1 MPTTDFFSGPGFEP
15 EDVPVKKTSP
25 AQQPVEKQ
33 PADDEPFAGM
43 QKLDFDFLGGDDPAV
58 PGETDPGD
66 PFDDFSFQRP
76 AAPARPAQPA
86 RPAPFVFDEE
96 PAPAPFSGVPET
108 RITPAAS
115 ASLGGTD
122 DAPVRPVS
130 PAQAAPK
137 AAPFVFDFDDA
148 PVERPASRTAASAA
162 PSGEAAFDFSI
173 PEEKPAPAPAATPL
187 DGYAPL
193 SLDFL
198 DDAEPIAAVPPA
210 APAAVKPVEPPRPAQ
225 PAPKAAPFVFDFDDA
240 PVERPASRTAASA
253 VPSGEA
259 AFDFGILE
267 EKPARPAPASAA
279 APLDGYTPL
288 PLDILDDAEPV
299 AAVPPAA
306 PAAVKP
312 AEPPRPAQPA
322 PKAAPFVFDFDDAPV
337 ERPAS
342 RTAASAVPSGEAAFD
357 FGILEEKPARPAPA
371 SAAAPLDGYTPLPRD
386 ILDDAKPVAAVPPAA
401 PAAVKPAEPPRSA
414 EPVPK
419 AAPFVFDFDD
429 APVERPASRP
439 GQPGSTASPLYSAA
453 DAPTV
458 AFTPAALQAD
468 APTTAFTPVKSD
480 APAPAAAPQPAPPK
494 MAAQPAPA
502 ARAARMA
509 KEKDIGAAVFSA
521 LVADDDVPPAPAV
534 PPASGGEELRP
545 SGWPAATPRPANAP
559 RTPRPINWHAPV
571 SPTQRPAPPPAQ
583 APQPPAAETPLDF
596 DFEGA
601 QPFDLFDDVPQ
612 SGYTAPQ
619 ETDQAFPDLYDRD
632 PEEAEPAP
640 RAPQRRT
647 RTGGGSGSGGGRPP
661 RRSTGTARRGIP
673 NKTIFAWAGIVLIA
687 LLIILY
693 FVFFGGKDGDVAPGI
708 SGSVPSSTS
717 QPADSTPPDASSAA
731 PVETIPRDE
740 WYMVLANRSS
750 VLPGDFTVAET
761 ATVGEAVIDARI
773 AEALRQRV
781 NDAAAAGVKLKPTNG
796 YRSIARQQELWDARV
811 KTLMEGGLSQADA
824 ETKAIDYTSAP
835 GTSDHN
841 TGLGLDIVSEDHPA
855 KDAGFAETAAA
866 QWLAEHAAD
875 YGFILRYPS
884 DKTEATGMDYE
895 PWHYRYVGSEQ
906 AHKIKESGLCLEEYL
921 AQ

>member
-148 PVERPASRTAASAA
+148 PVEHPVSRTAASAA
-162 PSGEAAFDFSI
+162 PSEEAVFDFGI
-173 PEEKPAPAPAATPL
+173 PEEKPAPAPAAAPL

-288 PLDILDDAEPV
+288 PLDILDDA
-299 AAVPPAA
+299 
-306 PAAVKP
+306 
-312 AEPPRPAQPA
+312 
-322 PKAAPFVFDFDDAPV
+322 
-337 ERPAS
+337 
-342 RTAASAVPSGEAAFD
+342 
-357 FGILEEKPARPAPA
+357 
-371 SAAAPLDGYTPLPRD
+371 
-386 ILDDAKPVAAVPPAA
+386 KPVAAVPPAA

-429 APVERPASRP
+429 APVERPASRL

-571 SPTQRPAPPPAQ
+571 SPAQRPAPAPARPAPPPAQ

-693 FVFFGGKDGDVAPGI
+693 FVFFGGKDGDVAPGT

-761 ATVGEAVIDARI
+761 ATVGEAVVDARI
-773 AEALRQRV
+773 AEALRQMV

>member
-1 MPTTDFFSGPGFEP
+1 M
-15 EDVPVKKTSP
+15 
-25 AQQPVEKQ
+25 
-33 PADDEPFAGM
+33 
-43 QKLDFDFLGGDDPAV
+43 
-58 PGETDPGD
+58 
-66 PFDDFSFQRP
+66 
-76 AAPARPAQPA
+76 
-86 RPAPFVFDEE
+86 
-96 PAPAPFSGVPET
+96 
-108 RITPAAS
+108 
-115 ASLGGTD
+115 
-122 DAPVRPVS
+122 
-130 PAQAAPK
+130 
-137 AAPFVFDFDDA
+137 
-148 PVERPASRTAASAA
+148 
-162 PSGEAAFDFSI
+162 
-173 PEEKPAPAPAATPL
+173 
-187 DGYAPL
+187 
-193 SLDFL
+193 
-198 DDAEPIAAVPPA
+198 
-210 APAAVKPVEPPRPAQ
+210 
-225 PAPKAAPFVFDFDDA
+225 
-240 PVERPASRTAASA
+240 
-253 VPSGEA
+253 
-259 AFDFGILE
+259 
-267 EKPARPAPASAA
+267 
-279 APLDGYTPL
+279 
-288 PLDILDDAEPV
+288 
-299 AAVPPAA
+299 
-306 PAAVKP
+306 
-312 AEPPRPAQPA
+312 
-322 PKAAPFVFDFDDAPV
+322 
-337 ERPAS
+337 
-342 RTAASAVPSGEAAFD
+342 
-357 FGILEEKPARPAPA
+357 
-371 SAAAPLDGYTPLPRD
+371 
-386 ILDDAKPVAAVPPAA
+386 
-401 PAAVKPAEPPRSA
+401 
-414 EPVPK
+414 
-419 AAPFVFDFDD
+419 
-429 APVERPASRP
+429 
-439 GQPGSTASPLYSAA
+439 
-453 DAPTV
+453 

-468 APTTAFTPVKSD
+468 APTTAFTPVKPD

-571 SPTQRPAPPPAQ
+571 SPAQRPAPAPARPAPPPAQ

-632 PEEAEPAP
+632 PEEAEPAS

-693 FVFFGGKDGDVAPGI
+693 FVFFGGKDGDVAPGT

-761 ATVGEAVIDARI
+761 ATVGEAVVDARI
-773 AEALRQRV
+773 AEALRQMV

>member
-76 AAPARPAQPA
+76 AAPAGPAQPA

-312 AEPPRPAQPA
+312 AEPPR
-322 PKAAPFVFDFDDAPV
+322 
-337 ERPAS
+337 
-342 RTAASAVPSGEAAFD
+342 
-357 FGILEEKPARPAPA
+357 
-371 SAAAPLDGYTPLPRD
+371 
-386 ILDDAKPVAAVPPAA
+386 
-401 PAAVKPAEPPRSA
+401 SA

-468 APTTAFTPVKSD
+468 APTTAFTPVKPD

-571 SPTQRPAPPPAQ
+571 SPAQRPAPAPARPAPPPAQ

-619 ETDQAFPDLYDRD
+619 EADPAFPDLYDRD

-773 AEALRQRV
+773 AEALRQMV
-781 NDAAAAGVKLKPTNG
+781 NDAAATGVKLKPTNG

>member
-76 AAPARPAQPA
+76 AAPAGPAQPA

-162 PSGEAAFDFSI
+162 PSGEAVFDFGI
-173 PEEKPAPAPAATPL
+173 LEEKPAPAPAATPL

-288 PLDILDDAEPV
+288 PLDILDDA
-299 AAVPPAA
+299 
-306 PAAVKP
+306 
-312 AEPPRPAQPA
+312 
-322 PKAAPFVFDFDDAPV
+322 
-337 ERPAS
+337 
-342 RTAASAVPSGEAAFD
+342 
-357 FGILEEKPARPAPA
+357 
-371 SAAAPLDGYTPLPRD
+371 
-386 ILDDAKPVAAVPPAA
+386 KPVAAVPPAA

-468 APTTAFTPVKSD
+468 APTTAFTPVKPD

-571 SPTQRPAPPPAQ
+571 SPAQRPAPAPARPAPPPAQ

-619 ETDQAFPDLYDRD
+619 ETDQAFPDLYDQD

-693 FVFFGGKDGDVAPGI
+693 FGFFGGKDGDVAPGT

-761 ATVGEAVIDARI
+761 ATVGEAVVDARI
-773 AEALRQRV
+773 AEALRQMV

-841 TGLGLDIVSEDHPA
+841 KGLGLDIVSEDHPA

>member
-76 AAPARPAQPA
+76 AAPAGPAQPA

-148 PVERPASRTAASAA
+148 PVERHASRTAASAA
-162 PSGEAAFDFSI
+162 PSGEAAFDFGI
-173 PEEKPAPAPAATPL
+173 PEEKPAPAPAAAPL

-288 PLDILDDAEPV
+288 PLDILDDA
-299 AAVPPAA
+299 
-306 PAAVKP
+306 
-312 AEPPRPAQPA
+312 
-322 PKAAPFVFDFDDAPV
+322 
-337 ERPAS
+337 
-342 RTAASAVPSGEAAFD
+342 
-357 FGILEEKPARPAPA
+357 
-371 SAAAPLDGYTPLPRD
+371 
-386 ILDDAKPVAAVPPAA
+386 KPVAAVPPAA

-468 APTTAFTPVKSD
+468 APTTAFTPVKPD
-480 APAPAAAPQPAPPK
+480 APAPAVAPQPAPPK

-571 SPTQRPAPPPAQ
+571 SPAQRPAPAPARPAPPPAQ

-693 FVFFGGKDGDVAPGI
+693 FVFFGGKDGDVAPGT

-761 ATVGEAVIDARI
+761 ATVGEAVVDARI
-773 AEALRQRV
+773 AEALRQMV

>member
-76 AAPARPAQPA
+76 AAPAGPAQPA

-162 PSGEAAFDFSI
+162 PSGEAVFDFGI

-288 PLDILDDAEPV
+288 PL
-299 AAVPPAA
+299 
-306 PAAVKP
+306 
-312 AEPPRPAQPA
+312 
-322 PKAAPFVFDFDDAPV
+322 
-337 ERPAS
+337 
-342 RTAASAVPSGEAAFD
+342 
-357 FGILEEKPARPAPA
+357 
-371 SAAAPLDGYTPLPRD
+371 D

-571 SPTQRPAPPPAQ
+571 SPPQRPAPAPARPAPPPAQ
-583 APQPPAAETPLDF
+583 EPQPPAAETPLDF

-619 ETDQAFPDLYDRD
+619 EADPAFPDLYDRD
-632 PEEAEPAP
+632 PEETEPAP

-761 ATVGEAVIDARI
+761 ATVGEAVVDARI
-773 AEALRQRV
+773 AEALRQMV
-781 NDAAAAGVKLKPTNG
+781 NDAAATGVKLKPTNG

>member
-15 EDVPVKKTSP
+15 EDVSVKKTSP

-76 AAPARPAQPA
+76 AAPAGPAQPA

-137 AAPFVFDFDDA
+137 AAPFVVDFDDA

-162 PSGEAAFDFSI
+162 PSEEAVFDFGI
-173 PEEKPAPAPAATPL
+173 PEEKPAPAPAAAPL

-288 PLDILDDAEPV
+288 PL
-299 AAVPPAA
+299 
-306 PAAVKP
+306 
-312 AEPPRPAQPA
+312 
-322 PKAAPFVFDFDDAPV
+322 
-337 ERPAS
+337 
-342 RTAASAVPSGEAAFD
+342 
-357 FGILEEKPARPAPA
+357 
-371 SAAAPLDGYTPLPRD
+371 D

-509 KEKDIGAAVFSA
+509 KEIDLGAAVFSA

-571 SPTQRPAPPPAQ
+571 SPAQRPAPAPARPAPPPAQ

-632 PEEAEPAP
+632 PEEAEPAS

-693 FVFFGGKDGDVAPGI
+693 FVFFGGKDGDVAPGA

-761 ATVGEAVIDARI
+761 ATVGEAVVDARI
-773 AEALRQRV
+773 AEALRQMV

>member
-76 AAPARPAQPA
+76 AAPAGPAQPA

-162 PSGEAAFDFSI
+162 PSGEAVFDFGI
-173 PEEKPAPAPAATPL
+173 PEEKPAPAPAAAPL

-288 PLDILDDAEPV
+288 PLDILDDAE
-299 AAVPPAA
+299 
-306 PAAVKP
+306 
-312 AEPPRPAQPA
+312 
-322 PKAAPFVFDFDDAPV
+322 
-337 ERPAS
+337 
-342 RTAASAVPSGEAAFD
+342 
-357 FGILEEKPARPAPA
+357 
-371 SAAAPLDGYTPLPRD
+371 
-386 ILDDAKPVAAVPPAA
+386 PVAAVPPAA

-559 RTPRPINWHAPV
+559 RTPRPINWHAPA
-571 SPTQRPAPPPAQ
+571 SPTQRPAPAPARPAPPPAQ
-583 APQPPAAETPLDF
+583 EPQPPAAETPLDF

-761 ATVGEAVIDARI
+761 ATVGEAVVDARI
-773 AEALRQRV
+773 AEALRQMV
-781 NDAAAAGVKLKPTNG
+781 NDAAATGVKLKPTNG

>member
-76 AAPARPAQPA
+76 AAPAGPAQPA

-162 PSGEAAFDFSI
+162 PSGEAVFDFGI
-173 PEEKPAPAPAATPL
+173 LEEKPAPAPAATPL

-225 PAPKAAPFVFDFDDA
+225 PAPKTAPFVFDFDDA

-288 PLDILDDAEPV
+288 PL
-299 AAVPPAA
+299 
-306 PAAVKP
+306 
-312 AEPPRPAQPA
+312 
-322 PKAAPFVFDFDDAPV
+322 
-337 ERPAS
+337 
-342 RTAASAVPSGEAAFD
+342 
-357 FGILEEKPARPAPA
+357 
-371 SAAAPLDGYTPLPRD
+371 D

-468 APTTAFTPVKSD
+468 APTTAFTPVKPD

-571 SPTQRPAPPPAQ
+571 SPAQRPAPAPARPAPPPAQ

-693 FVFFGGKDGDVAPGI
+693 FVFFGGKDGDVAPGT

-761 ATVGEAVIDARI
+761 ATVGEAVVDARI
-773 AEALRQRV
+773 AEALRQMV

>member
-76 AAPARPAQPA
+76 AAPAGPAQPA

-162 PSGEAAFDFSI
+162 PSGEA
-173 PEEKPAPAPAATPL
+173 
-187 DGYAPL
+187 
-193 SLDFL
+193 
-198 DDAEPIAAVPPA
+198 V
-210 APAAVKPVEPPRPAQ
+210 
-225 PAPKAAPFVFDFDDA
+225 
-240 PVERPASRTAASA
+240 
-253 VPSGEA
+253 
-259 AFDFGILE
+259 FDFGILE
-267 EKPARPAPASAA
+267 EK
-279 APLDGYTPL
+279 
-288 PLDILDDAEPV
+288 
-299 AAVPPAA
+299 
-306 PAAVKP
+306 
-312 AEPPRPAQPA
+312 
-322 PKAAPFVFDFDDAPV
+322 
-337 ERPAS
+337 
-342 RTAASAVPSGEAAFD
+342 
-357 FGILEEKPARPAPA
+357 
-371 SAAAPLDGYTPLPRD
+371 
-386 ILDDAKPVAAVPPAA
+386 
-401 PAAVKPAEPPRSA
+401 
-414 EPVPK
+414 
-419 AAPFVFDFDD
+419 
-429 APVERPASRP
+429 
-439 GQPGSTASPLYSAA
+439 
-453 DAPTV
+453 
-458 AFTPAALQAD
+458 
-468 APTTAFTPVKSD
+468 
-480 APAPAAAPQPAPPK
+480 
-494 MAAQPAPA
+494 
-502 ARAARMA
+502 
-509 KEKDIGAAVFSA
+509 
-521 LVADDDVPPAPAV
+521 PAPAV

-571 SPTQRPAPPPAQ
+571 SPAQRPAPAPARPAPPPAQ

-693 FVFFGGKDGDVAPGI
+693 FVFFGGKDGDVAPGT

-761 ATVGEAVIDARI
+761 ATVGEAVVDARI
-773 AEALRQRV
+773 AEALRQMV

>member
-148 PVERPASRTAASAA
+148 PVEHPASRTAASAA
-162 PSGEAAFDFSI
+162 PSEEAVFDFGI
-173 PEEKPAPAPAATPL
+173 PEEKPAPAPAAAPL

-225 PAPKAAPFVFDFDDA
+225 LAPKAAPFVFDFDDA

-288 PLDILDDAEPV
+288 PL
-299 AAVPPAA
+299 
-306 PAAVKP
+306 
-312 AEPPRPAQPA
+312 
-322 PKAAPFVFDFDDAPV
+322 
-337 ERPAS
+337 
-342 RTAASAVPSGEAAFD
+342 
-357 FGILEEKPARPAPA
+357 
-371 SAAAPLDGYTPLPRD
+371 D

-468 APTTAFTPVKSD
+468 APTTAFTPVKPD

-571 SPTQRPAPPPAQ
+571 SPAQRPAPAPARPAPPPAQ

-693 FVFFGGKDGDVAPGI
+693 FVFFGGKDGDVAPGT

-761 ATVGEAVIDARI
+761 ATVGEAVVDARI
-773 AEALRQRV
+773 AETLRQMV

-811 KTLMEGGLSQADA
+811 KTLMESGLSQADA

>member
-76 AAPARPAQPA
+76 AAPAGPAQPA

-162 PSGEAAFDFSI
+162 PSGEAVFDFGI
-173 PEEKPAPAPAATPL
+173 PEEKPAPAPAAAPL

-288 PLDILDDAEPV
+288 PL
-299 AAVPPAA
+299 
-306 PAAVKP
+306 
-312 AEPPRPAQPA
+312 
-322 PKAAPFVFDFDDAPV
+322 
-337 ERPAS
+337 
-342 RTAASAVPSGEAAFD
+342 
-357 FGILEEKPARPAPA
+357 
-371 SAAAPLDGYTPLPRD
+371 D

-571 SPTQRPAPPPAQ
+571 SPAQRPAPAPARPAPPPAQ

-632 PEEAEPAP
+632 PEEAEPAS

-761 ATVGEAVIDARI
+761 ATVGEAVVDARI
-773 AEALRQRV
+773 AEALRQMV

>member
-76 AAPARPAQPA
+76 AAPAGPAQPA

-162 PSGEAAFDFSI
+162 PSGEAVFDFGI
-173 PEEKPAPAPAATPL
+173 PEEKPAPAPAAAPL

-288 PLDILDDAEPV
+288 PLDILDDA
-299 AAVPPAA
+299 
-306 PAAVKP
+306 
-312 AEPPRPAQPA
+312 
-322 PKAAPFVFDFDDAPV
+322 
-337 ERPAS
+337 
-342 RTAASAVPSGEAAFD
+342 
-357 FGILEEKPARPAPA
+357 
-371 SAAAPLDGYTPLPRD
+371 
-386 ILDDAKPVAAVPPAA
+386 KPVAAVPPAA

-468 APTTAFTPVKSD
+468 APTTAFTPVKPD
-480 APAPAAAPQPAPPK
+480 APAPAVAPQPAPPK

-571 SPTQRPAPPPAQ
+571 SPAQRPAPAPARPAPPPAQ

-761 ATVGEAVIDARI
+761 ATVGEAVVDARI
-773 AEALRQRV
+773 AEALRQMV
-781 NDAAAAGVKLKPTNG
+781 NDAAATGVKLKPTNG

>member
-76 AAPARPAQPA
+76 AAPAGPAQPA

-162 PSGEAAFDFSI
+162 PSGEAVFDFGI
-173 PEEKPAPAPAATPL
+173 LEEKPAPAPAATPL

-288 PLDILDDAEPV
+288 PLDILDDA
-299 AAVPPAA
+299 
-306 PAAVKP
+306 
-312 AEPPRPAQPA
+312 
-322 PKAAPFVFDFDDAPV
+322 
-337 ERPAS
+337 
-342 RTAASAVPSGEAAFD
+342 
-357 FGILEEKPARPAPA
+357 
-371 SAAAPLDGYTPLPRD
+371 
-386 ILDDAKPVAAVPPAA
+386 KPVAAVPPAA

-468 APTTAFTPVKSD
+468 APTTSFTPVKPD

-521 LVADDDVPPAPAV
+521 LVADDDVPPAQAV

-571 SPTQRPAPPPAQ
+571 SPAQRPAPAPARPAPPPAQ

-619 ETDQAFPDLYDRD
+619 EADPAFPDLYDRD

-761 ATVGEAVIDARI
+761 ATVGEAVVDARI
-773 AEALRQRV
+773 AEALRQMV
-781 NDAAAAGVKLKPTNG
+781 NDAAATGVKLKPTNG

>member
-76 AAPARPAQPA
+76 AAPAGPAQPA

-162 PSGEAAFDFSI
+162 PSEEAVFDFGI
-173 PEEKPAPAPAATPL
+173 PEEKPAPAPAAAPL

-288 PLDILDDAEPV
+288 PLDILDDA
-299 AAVPPAA
+299 
-306 PAAVKP
+306 
-312 AEPPRPAQPA
+312 
-322 PKAAPFVFDFDDAPV
+322 
-337 ERPAS
+337 
-342 RTAASAVPSGEAAFD
+342 
-357 FGILEEKPARPAPA
+357 
-371 SAAAPLDGYTPLPRD
+371 
-386 ILDDAKPVAAVPPAA
+386 KPVAAVPPAA

-468 APTTAFTPVKSD
+468 APTTAFTPVKPD

-571 SPTQRPAPPPAQ
+571 SPAQRPAPAPARPAPPPAQ

-619 ETDQAFPDLYDRD
+619 ETDQAFPGLYDRD
-632 PEEAEPAP
+632 PEEAEPAS

-693 FVFFGGKDGDVAPGI
+693 FVFFGGKDGDVAPGT

-740 WYMVLANRSS
+740 GYMVLANRSS

-761 ATVGEAVIDARI
+761 ATVGEAVVDARI
-773 AEALRQRV
+773 AEALRQMV

>member
-76 AAPARPAQPA
+76 AAPAGPAQPA

-148 PVERPASRTAASAA
+148 PVEHPASRTAASAA
-162 PSGEAAFDFSI
+162 PSEEAVFDFGI
-173 PEEKPAPAPAATPL
+173 PEEKPAPAPAAAPL

-288 PLDILDDAEPV
+288 PLDILDDA
-299 AAVPPAA
+299 
-306 PAAVKP
+306 
-312 AEPPRPAQPA
+312 
-322 PKAAPFVFDFDDAPV
+322 
-337 ERPAS
+337 
-342 RTAASAVPSGEAAFD
+342 
-357 FGILEEKPARPAPA
+357 
-371 SAAAPLDGYTPLPRD
+371 
-386 ILDDAKPVAAVPPAA
+386 KPVAAVPPAA

-429 APVERPASRP
+429 APVERPASRL

-571 SPTQRPAPPPAQ
+571 SPAQRPAPAPARPAPPPAQ

-693 FVFFGGKDGDVAPGI
+693 FVFFGGKDGDVAPGT

-761 ATVGEAVIDARI
+761 ATVGEAVVDARI
-773 AEALRQRV
+773 AEALRQMV

>member
-76 AAPARPAQPA
+76 AAPAGPAQPA

-162 PSGEAAFDFSI
+162 PSGEAVFDFGI
-173 PEEKPAPAPAATPL
+173 LEEKPAPAPAATPL

-288 PLDILDDAEPV
+288 PLDILDDA
-299 AAVPPAA
+299 
-306 PAAVKP
+306 
-312 AEPPRPAQPA
+312 
-322 PKAAPFVFDFDDAPV
+322 
-337 ERPAS
+337 
-342 RTAASAVPSGEAAFD
+342 
-357 FGILEEKPARPAPA
+357 
-371 SAAAPLDGYTPLPRD
+371 
-386 ILDDAKPVAAVPPAA
+386 KPVAAVPPAA

-468 APTTAFTPVKSD
+468 APTTAFTPVKPA

-571 SPTQRPAPPPAQ
+571 SPAQRPAPAPARPAPPPAQ

-693 FVFFGGKDGDVAPGI
+693 FVFFGGKDGDVAPGT

-761 ATVGEAVIDARI
+761 ATVGEAVVDARI
-773 AEALRQRV
+773 AEALRQMV

>member
-76 AAPARPAQPA
+76 AAPAGPAQPA

-162 PSGEAAFDFSI
+162 PSGEAVFDFGI

-288 PLDILDDAEPV
+288 PL
-299 AAVPPAA
+299 
-306 PAAVKP
+306 
-312 AEPPRPAQPA
+312 
-322 PKAAPFVFDFDDAPV
+322 
-337 ERPAS
+337 
-342 RTAASAVPSGEAAFD
+342 
-357 FGILEEKPARPAPA
+357 
-371 SAAAPLDGYTPLPRD
+371 D

-571 SPTQRPAPPPAQ
+571 SPTQRPAPAPARPAPPPAQ
-583 APQPPAAETPLDF
+583 EPQPPAAETPLDF

-619 ETDQAFPDLYDRD
+619 EADPAFPDLYDRD
-632 PEEAEPAP
+632 PEETEPAP

-761 ATVGEAVIDARI
+761 ATVGEAVVDARI
-773 AEALRQRV
+773 AEALRQMV

>member
-76 AAPARPAQPA
+76 AAPAGPAQPA

-162 PSGEAAFDFSI
+162 PSGEAVFDFGI
-173 PEEKPAPAPAATPL
+173 PEEKPAPAPAAAPL

-240 PVERPASRTAASA
+240 PVERPASRTGASA

-288 PLDILDDAEPV
+288 PLDILDDAE
-299 AAVPPAA
+299 
-306 PAAVKP
+306 
-312 AEPPRPAQPA
+312 
-322 PKAAPFVFDFDDAPV
+322 
-337 ERPAS
+337 
-342 RTAASAVPSGEAAFD
+342 
-357 FGILEEKPARPAPA
+357 
-371 SAAAPLDGYTPLPRD
+371 
-386 ILDDAKPVAAVPPAA
+386 PVAAVPPAA

-571 SPTQRPAPPPAQ
+571 SPTQRPAPAPARPAPPPAQ
-583 APQPPAAETPLDF
+583 EPQPPAAETPLDF

-619 ETDQAFPDLYDRD
+619 EADPAFPDLYDRD

-773 AEALRQRV
+773 AEALRQMV
-781 NDAAAAGVKLKPTNG
+781 NDAAATGVKLKPTNG

>member
-76 AAPARPAQPA
+76 AAPAGPAQPA

-162 PSGEAAFDFSI
+162 PSGEAVFDFGI
-173 PEEKPAPAPAATPL
+173 PEEKPAPAPAAAPL

-288 PLDILDDAEPV
+288 PL
-299 AAVPPAA
+299 
-306 PAAVKP
+306 
-312 AEPPRPAQPA
+312 
-322 PKAAPFVFDFDDAPV
+322 
-337 ERPAS
+337 
-342 RTAASAVPSGEAAFD
+342 
-357 FGILEEKPARPAPA
+357 
-371 SAAAPLDGYTPLPRD
+371 D

-502 ARAARMA
+502 ARAA
-509 KEKDIGAAVFSA
+509 KGA
-521 LVADDDVPPAPAV
+521 
-534 PPASGGEELRP
+534 R
-545 SGWPAATPRPANAP
+545 
-559 RTPRPINWHAPV
+559 
-571 SPTQRPAPPPAQ
+571 
-583 APQPPAAETPLDF
+583 
-596 DFEGA
+596 
-601 QPFDLFDDVPQ
+601 
-612 SGYTAPQ
+612 
-619 ETDQAFPDLYDRD
+619 
-632 PEEAEPAP
+632 
-640 RAPQRRT
+640 
-647 RTGGGSGSGGGRPP
+647 
-661 RRSTGTARRGIP
+661 
-673 NKTIFAWAGIVLIA
+673 
-687 LLIILY
+687 
-693 FVFFGGKDGDVAPGI
+693 
-708 SGSVPSSTS
+708 
-717 QPADSTPPDASSAA
+717 
-731 PVETIPRDE
+731 
-740 WYMVLANRSS
+740 
-750 VLPGDFTVAET
+750 
-761 ATVGEAVIDARI
+761 
-773 AEALRQRV
+773 
-781 NDAAAAGVKLKPTNG
+781 
-796 YRSIARQQELWDARV
+796 
-811 KTLMEGGLSQADA
+811 
-824 ETKAIDYTSAP
+824 
-835 GTSDHN
+835 
-841 TGLGLDIVSEDHPA
+841 
-855 KDAGFAETAAA
+855 
-866 QWLAEHAAD
+866 
-875 YGFILRYPS
+875 
-884 DKTEATGMDYE
+884 
-895 PWHYRYVGSEQ
+895 
-906 AHKIKESGLCLEEYL
+906 
-921 AQ
+921 

>member
-76 AAPARPAQPA
+76 AAPAGPAQPA

-162 PSGEAAFDFSI
+162 PSGEAVFDFGI

-288 PLDILDDAEPV
+288 PLDILDDAE
-299 AAVPPAA
+299 
-306 PAAVKP
+306 
-312 AEPPRPAQPA
+312 
-322 PKAAPFVFDFDDAPV
+322 
-337 ERPAS
+337 
-342 RTAASAVPSGEAAFD
+342 
-357 FGILEEKPARPAPA
+357 
-371 SAAAPLDGYTPLPRD
+371 
-386 ILDDAKPVAAVPPAA
+386 PVAAVPPAA

-571 SPTQRPAPPPAQ
+571 SPAQRPAPAPARPAPPPAQ

-619 ETDQAFPDLYDRD
+619 EADPAFPDLYDRD

-661 RRSTGTARRGIP
+661 CRSTGTARRGIP

-773 AEALRQRV
+773 AEALRQMV
-781 NDAAAAGVKLKPTNG
+781 NDAAATGVKLKPTNG

>member
-76 AAPARPAQPA
+76 AAPAGPAQPA

-162 PSGEAAFDFSI
+162 PSGEAVFDFGI
-173 PEEKPAPAPAATPL
+173 PEEKPAPAPAAAPL

-312 AEPPRPAQPA
+312 AEPPR
-322 PKAAPFVFDFDDAPV
+322 
-337 ERPAS
+337 
-342 RTAASAVPSGEAAFD
+342 
-357 FGILEEKPARPAPA
+357 
-371 SAAAPLDGYTPLPRD
+371 
-386 ILDDAKPVAAVPPAA
+386 
-401 PAAVKPAEPPRSA
+401 SA

-468 APTTAFTPVKSD
+468 APTTALTPVKSD

-571 SPTQRPAPPPAQ
+571 SPTQRPAPAPARPAPPPAQ
-583 APQPPAAETPLDF
+583 EPQPPAAETPLDF

-619 ETDQAFPDLYDRD
+619 EADPAFPDLYDRD

-773 AEALRQRV
+773 AEALRQMV
-781 NDAAAAGVKLKPTNG
+781 NDAAATGVKLKPTNG

>member
-76 AAPARPAQPA
+76 AAPAGPAQPA

-162 PSGEAAFDFSI
+162 PSGEAAFDFGI
-173 PEEKPAPAPAATPL
+173 PEEKPAPAPAAAPL

-288 PLDILDDAEPV
+288 PL
-299 AAVPPAA
+299 
-306 PAAVKP
+306 
-312 AEPPRPAQPA
+312 
-322 PKAAPFVFDFDDAPV
+322 
-337 ERPAS
+337 
-342 RTAASAVPSGEAAFD
+342 
-357 FGILEEKPARPAPA
+357 
-371 SAAAPLDGYTPLPRD
+371 D

-571 SPTQRPAPPPAQ
+571 SPTQRPAPAPARPAPPPAQ
-583 APQPPAAETPLDF
+583 EPQPPAAETPLDF

-619 ETDQAFPDLYDRD
+619 EADPAFPDLYDRD

-761 ATVGEAVIDARI
+761 ATVGEAVVDARI
-773 AEALRQRV
+773 AEALRQMV

>member
-76 AAPARPAQPA
+76 AAPAGPAQPA

-162 PSGEAAFDFSI
+162 PSEEAVFDFGI
-173 PEEKPAPAPAATPL
+173 PEEKPAPAPAAAPL

-288 PLDILDDAEPV
+288 PLDILDDA
-299 AAVPPAA
+299 
-306 PAAVKP
+306 
-312 AEPPRPAQPA
+312 
-322 PKAAPFVFDFDDAPV
+322 
-337 ERPAS
+337 
-342 RTAASAVPSGEAAFD
+342 
-357 FGILEEKPARPAPA
+357 
-371 SAAAPLDGYTPLPRD
+371 
-386 ILDDAKPVAAVPPAA
+386 KPVAAVPPAA

-468 APTTAFTPVKSD
+468 APTTAFTPVKPD

-571 SPTQRPAPPPAQ
+571 SPAQRPAPAPARPAPPPAQ

-632 PEEAEPAP
+632 PEEAEPAS

-693 FVFFGGKDGDVAPGI
+693 YVFFGGKDGDVAPGT

-761 ATVGEAVIDARI
+761 ATVGEAVVDARI
-773 AEALRQRV
+773 AEALRQMV

>member
-76 AAPARPAQPA
+76 AAPAGPAQPA

-162 PSGEAAFDFSI
+162 PSEEAVFDFGI
-173 PEEKPAPAPAATPL
+173 PEEKPAPAPAAAPL

-288 PLDILDDAEPV
+288 PL
-299 AAVPPAA
+299 
-306 PAAVKP
+306 
-312 AEPPRPAQPA
+312 
-322 PKAAPFVFDFDDAPV
+322 
-337 ERPAS
+337 
-342 RTAASAVPSGEAAFD
+342 
-357 FGILEEKPARPAPA
+357 
-371 SAAAPLDGYTPLPRD
+371 D

-571 SPTQRPAPPPAQ
+571 SPTQRPAPAPARPAPPPAQ
-583 APQPPAAETPLDF
+583 EPQPPAAETPLDF

-632 PEEAEPAP
+632 PEEAEPAS

-693 FVFFGGKDGDVAPGI
+693 FVFFGGKDGDVAPGT

-761 ATVGEAVIDARI
+761 ATVGEAVVDARI
-773 AEALRQRV
+773 AEALRQMV

>member
-76 AAPARPAQPA
+76 AAPAGPAQPA

-96 PAPAPFSGVPET
+96 PAPASFSGVPET

-162 PSGEAAFDFSI
+162 PSGEAAFDFGI
-173 PEEKPAPAPAATPL
+173 PEEKPAPAPAAAPL

-288 PLDILDDAEPV
+288 PLDILDDA
-299 AAVPPAA
+299 
-306 PAAVKP
+306 
-312 AEPPRPAQPA
+312 
-322 PKAAPFVFDFDDAPV
+322 
-337 ERPAS
+337 
-342 RTAASAVPSGEAAFD
+342 
-357 FGILEEKPARPAPA
+357 
-371 SAAAPLDGYTPLPRD
+371 
-386 ILDDAKPVAAVPPAA
+386 KPVAAVPPAA

-468 APTTAFTPVKSD
+468 APTTAFTPVKPD
-480 APAPAAAPQPAPPK
+480 APAPAVAPQPAPPK

-571 SPTQRPAPPPAQ
+571 SPTQRPAPAPARPAPPPAQ
-583 APQPPAAETPLDF
+583 EPQPPAAETPLDF

-619 ETDQAFPDLYDRD
+619 EADPAFPDLYDRD

-693 FVFFGGKDGDVAPGI
+693 FVFFGGKDGDVAPGT

-761 ATVGEAVIDARI
+761 ATVGEAVVDARI
-773 AEALRQRV
+773 AEALRQMV

>member
-76 AAPARPAQPA
+76 AAPAGPAQPA

-162 PSGEAAFDFSI
+162 PSEEAVFDFGI
-173 PEEKPAPAPAATPL
+173 PEEKPAPAPAAAPL

-288 PLDILDDAEPV
+288 PLDILDDA
-299 AAVPPAA
+299 
-306 PAAVKP
+306 
-312 AEPPRPAQPA
+312 
-322 PKAAPFVFDFDDAPV
+322 
-337 ERPAS
+337 
-342 RTAASAVPSGEAAFD
+342 
-357 FGILEEKPARPAPA
+357 
-371 SAAAPLDGYTPLPRD
+371 
-386 ILDDAKPVAAVPPAA
+386 KPVAAVPPAA

-414 EPVPK
+414 ESVPK

-468 APTTAFTPVKSD
+468 APTTAFTPVKPD

-571 SPTQRPAPPPAQ
+571 SPAQRPAPAPARPAPPPAQ

-632 PEEAEPAP
+632 PEEAEPAS

-693 FVFFGGKDGDVAPGI
+693 FVFFGGKDGDVAPGT

-761 ATVGEAVIDARI
+761 ATVGEAVVDARI
-773 AEALRQRV
+773 AEALRQMV

>member
-148 PVERPASRTAASAA
+148 PVEHPASRTAASAA
-162 PSGEAAFDFSI
+162 PSEEAVFDFGI
-173 PEEKPAPAPAATPL
+173 PEEKPAPAPAAAPL

-288 PLDILDDAEPV
+288 PL
-299 AAVPPAA
+299 
-306 PAAVKP
+306 
-312 AEPPRPAQPA
+312 
-322 PKAAPFVFDFDDAPV
+322 
-337 ERPAS
+337 
-342 RTAASAVPSGEAAFD
+342 
-357 FGILEEKPARPAPA
+357 
-371 SAAAPLDGYTPLPRD
+371 D

-571 SPTQRPAPPPAQ
+571 SPAQRPAPAPARPAPPPAQ

-619 ETDQAFPDLYDRD
+619 EADPAFPDLYDRD

-693 FVFFGGKDGDVAPGI
+693 FVFFGGKDGDVAPGT

-761 ATVGEAVIDARI
+761 ATVGEAVVDARI
-773 AEALRQRV
+773 AEALRQMV

>member
-76 AAPARPAQPA
+76 AAPAGPAQPA

-162 PSGEAAFDFSI
+162 PSGEAAFDFGI
-173 PEEKPAPAPAATPL
+173 PEEKPAPAPAAAPL

-288 PLDILDDAEPV
+288 PLDILDDA
-299 AAVPPAA
+299 
-306 PAAVKP
+306 
-312 AEPPRPAQPA
+312 
-322 PKAAPFVFDFDDAPV
+322 
-337 ERPAS
+337 
-342 RTAASAVPSGEAAFD
+342 
-357 FGILEEKPARPAPA
+357 
-371 SAAAPLDGYTPLPRD
+371 
-386 ILDDAKPVAAVPPAA
+386 KPVAAVPPAA

-468 APTTAFTPVKSD
+468 APTTAFTPVKPD

-571 SPTQRPAPPPAQ
+571 SPAQRPAPAPARPAPPPAQ

-773 AEALRQRV
+773 AEALRQMV

>member
-76 AAPARPAQPA
+76 AAPAGPAQPA

-162 PSGEAAFDFSI
+162 PSGEAVFDFGI
-173 PEEKPAPAPAATPL
+173 PEEKPAPAPAAAPL

-288 PLDILDDAEPV
+288 PL
-299 AAVPPAA
+299 
-306 PAAVKP
+306 
-312 AEPPRPAQPA
+312 
-322 PKAAPFVFDFDDAPV
+322 
-337 ERPAS
+337 
-342 RTAASAVPSGEAAFD
+342 
-357 FGILEEKPARPAPA
+357 
-371 SAAAPLDGYTPLPRD
+371 D

-571 SPTQRPAPPPAQ
+571 SPAQRPAPAPARPAPPPAQ

-632 PEEAEPAP
+632 PEEAEPAS

-693 FVFFGGKDGDVAPGI
+693 FVFFGGKDGDVAPGT

-761 ATVGEAVIDARI
+761 ATVGEAVVDARI
-773 AEALRQRV
+773 AEALRQMV

>member
-1 MPTTDFFSGPGFEP
+1 VPTTDFFSGPGFEP

-76 AAPARPAQPA
+76 AAPAGPAQPA

-162 PSGEAAFDFSI
+162 PSGEAVFDFGI
-173 PEEKPAPAPAATPL
+173 LEEKPAPAPAATPL

-288 PLDILDDAEPV
+288 PLDILDDA
-299 AAVPPAA
+299 
-306 PAAVKP
+306 
-312 AEPPRPAQPA
+312 
-322 PKAAPFVFDFDDAPV
+322 
-337 ERPAS
+337 
-342 RTAASAVPSGEAAFD
+342 
-357 FGILEEKPARPAPA
+357 
-371 SAAAPLDGYTPLPRD
+371 
-386 ILDDAKPVAAVPPAA
+386 KPVAAVPPAA

-468 APTTAFTPVKSD
+468 APTTAFTPVKPD

-571 SPTQRPAPPPAQ
+571 SPAQRPAPAPARPAPPPAQ

-619 ETDQAFPDLYDRD
+619 ETDQAFPDLYDQD

-693 FVFFGGKDGDVAPGI
+693 FVFFGGKDGDVAPGT

-761 ATVGEAVIDARI
+761 ATVGEAVVDARI
-773 AEALRQRV
+773 AEALRQMV

>member
-1 MPTTDFFSGPGFEP
+1 VPTTDFFSGPCFEP

-76 AAPARPAQPA
+76 AAPAGPAQPA

-162 PSGEAAFDFSI
+162 PSGEAVFDFGI
-173 PEEKPAPAPAATPL
+173 LEEKPAPAPAATPL
-187 DGYAPL
+187 DGYASL

-288 PLDILDDAEPV
+288 PLDILDDA
-299 AAVPPAA
+299 
-306 PAAVKP
+306 
-312 AEPPRPAQPA
+312 
-322 PKAAPFVFDFDDAPV
+322 
-337 ERPAS
+337 
-342 RTAASAVPSGEAAFD
+342 
-357 FGILEEKPARPAPA
+357 
-371 SAAAPLDGYTPLPRD
+371 
-386 ILDDAKPVAAVPPAA
+386 KPVAAVPPAA

-468 APTTAFTPVKSD
+468 APTTAFTPVKPD

-571 SPTQRPAPPPAQ
+571 SPAQRPAPAPARPAPPPAQ

-693 FVFFGGKDGDVAPGI
+693 FVFFGGKDGDVAPGT

-761 ATVGEAVIDARI
+761 ATVGEAVVDARI
-773 AEALRQRV
+773 AEALRQMV

>member
-76 AAPARPAQPA
+76 AAPAGPAQPA

-162 PSGEAAFDFSI
+162 PSGEAAFDFGI
-173 PEEKPAPAPAATPL
+173 PEEKPAPAPAAAPL

-288 PLDILDDAEPV
+288 PLDILDDA
-299 AAVPPAA
+299 
-306 PAAVKP
+306 
-312 AEPPRPAQPA
+312 
-322 PKAAPFVFDFDDAPV
+322 
-337 ERPAS
+337 
-342 RTAASAVPSGEAAFD
+342 
-357 FGILEEKPARPAPA
+357 
-371 SAAAPLDGYTPLPRD
+371 
-386 ILDDAKPVAAVPPAA
+386 KPVAAVPPAA

-468 APTTAFTPVKSD
+468 APTTAFTPVKPD
-480 APAPAAAPQPAPPK
+480 APAPAVAPQPAPPK

-571 SPTQRPAPPPAQ
+571 SPAQRPAPAPARPAPPPAQ

-693 FVFFGGKDGDVAPGI
+693 FVFFGGKDGDVAPGT

-761 ATVGEAVIDARI
+761 ATVGEAVVDARI
-773 AEALRQRV
+773 AEALRQMV

-855 KDAGFAETAAA
+855 KDASFAETAAA

>member
-76 AAPARPAQPA
+76 AAPAGPTQPA

-162 PSGEAAFDFSI
+162 PSGEAVFDFGI
-173 PEEKPAPAPAATPL
+173 LEEKPAPAPAAAPL

-288 PLDILDDAEPV
+288 PLDILDDA
-299 AAVPPAA
+299 
-306 PAAVKP
+306 
-312 AEPPRPAQPA
+312 
-322 PKAAPFVFDFDDAPV
+322 
-337 ERPAS
+337 
-342 RTAASAVPSGEAAFD
+342 
-357 FGILEEKPARPAPA
+357 
-371 SAAAPLDGYTPLPRD
+371 
-386 ILDDAKPVAAVPPAA
+386 KPVAAVPPAA

-468 APTTAFTPVKSD
+468 APTTAFTPVKPD

-571 SPTQRPAPPPAQ
+571 SPAQRPAPAPARPAPPPAQ

-619 ETDQAFPDLYDRD
+619 ETDQAFPDLYDQD

-693 FVFFGGKDGDVAPGI
+693 FVFFGGKDGDVAPGT

-761 ATVGEAVIDARI
+761 ATVGEAVVDARI
-773 AEALRQRV
+773 AEALRQMV

>member
-76 AAPARPAQPA
+76 AAPAGPAQPA

-162 PSGEAAFDFSI
+162 PSGEAAFDFGI
-173 PEEKPAPAPAATPL
+173 PEEKPAPAPAAAPL

-288 PLDILDDAEPV
+288 PL
-299 AAVPPAA
+299 
-306 PAAVKP
+306 
-312 AEPPRPAQPA
+312 
-322 PKAAPFVFDFDDAPV
+322 
-337 ERPAS
+337 
-342 RTAASAVPSGEAAFD
+342 
-357 FGILEEKPARPAPA
+357 
-371 SAAAPLDGYTPLPRD
+371 D

-571 SPTQRPAPPPAQ
+571 SPAQRPAPAPARPAPPPAQ

-693 FVFFGGKDGDVAPGI
+693 FVFFGGKDGDVAPGT

-761 ATVGEAVIDARI
+761 ATVGEAVVDARI
-773 AEALRQRV
+773 AEALRQMV

>member
-148 PVERPASRTAASAA
+148 PVEHPASRTAASAA
-162 PSGEAAFDFSI
+162 PSEEAVFDFGI
-173 PEEKPAPAPAATPL
+173 PEEKPAPAPAAAPL

-288 PLDILDDAEPV
+288 PLDILDDA
-299 AAVPPAA
+299 
-306 PAAVKP
+306 
-312 AEPPRPAQPA
+312 
-322 PKAAPFVFDFDDAPV
+322 
-337 ERPAS
+337 
-342 RTAASAVPSGEAAFD
+342 
-357 FGILEEKPARPAPA
+357 
-371 SAAAPLDGYTPLPRD
+371 
-386 ILDDAKPVAAVPPAA
+386 KPVAAVPPAA

-468 APTTAFTPVKSD
+468 APTTAFTPVKPD

-571 SPTQRPAPPPAQ
+571 SPAQRPAPAPARPAPPPAQ

-693 FVFFGGKDGDVAPGI
+693 FVFFGGKDGDVAPGT

-761 ATVGEAVIDARI
+761 ATVGEAVVDARI
-773 AEALRQRV
+773 AETLRQMV

-811 KTLMEGGLSQADA
+811 KTLMESGLSQADA

>member
-76 AAPARPAQPA
+76 AAPAGPAQPA

-162 PSGEAAFDFSI
+162 PSEEAVFDFGI
-173 PEEKPAPAPAATPL
+173 PEEKPAPAPAAAPL

-288 PLDILDDAEPV
+288 PLDILDDA
-299 AAVPPAA
+299 
-306 PAAVKP
+306 
-312 AEPPRPAQPA
+312 
-322 PKAAPFVFDFDDAPV
+322 
-337 ERPAS
+337 
-342 RTAASAVPSGEAAFD
+342 
-357 FGILEEKPARPAPA
+357 
-371 SAAAPLDGYTPLPRD
+371 
-386 ILDDAKPVAAVPPAA
+386 KPVAAVPPAA

-468 APTTAFTPVKSD
+468 APTTAFTPVKPD

-571 SPTQRPAPPPAQ
+571 SPSQRPAPAPARPAPPPAQ

-632 PEEAEPAP
+632 PEEAEPAS

-693 FVFFGGKDGDVAPGI
+693 FVFFGGKDGDVAPGT

-761 ATVGEAVIDARI
+761 ATVGEAVVDARI
-773 AEALRQRV
+773 AEALRQMV

>member
-76 AAPARPAQPA
+76 AAPAGPAQPA

-162 PSGEAAFDFSI
+162 PSEEAVFDFGI
-173 PEEKPAPAPAATPL
+173 PEEKPAPAPAAAPL

-225 PAPKAAPFVFDFDDA
+225 PAPKAAPVVFDFDDA

-288 PLDILDDAEPV
+288 PL
-299 AAVPPAA
+299 
-306 PAAVKP
+306 
-312 AEPPRPAQPA
+312 
-322 PKAAPFVFDFDDAPV
+322 
-337 ERPAS
+337 
-342 RTAASAVPSGEAAFD
+342 
-357 FGILEEKPARPAPA
+357 
-371 SAAAPLDGYTPLPRD
+371 D

-468 APTTAFTPVKSD
+468 APTTAFTPVKPD

-571 SPTQRPAPPPAQ
+571 SPAQRPAPAPARPAPPPAQ

-632 PEEAEPAP
+632 PEEAEPAS

-693 FVFFGGKDGDVAPGI
+693 FVFFGGKDGDVAPGT

-761 ATVGEAVIDARI
+761 ATVGEAVVDARI
-773 AEALRQRV
+773 AEALRQMV